1 MMRTVLAIII
11 YLVSAAQVAA
21 QDGYFLCIQT
31 EDQQPFYLRM
41 SNKTWSSSSVG
52 NLVVHGLGDSTYQV
66 SIGWP
71 RNKYPEQNFLVTF
84 NRKDLGYTLK
94 GTDQGWALINWT
106 NGERLLPR
114 SGQTGEAI
122 WYGDRKAENAF
133 TNLMAAVVND
143 SAVLYV
149 ASVKE
154 LPGKQQVFANA
165 NPAPASS
172 GSQVIKDSA
181 VVAIVDSATAAVQST
196 QAIVD
201 SAIAVQTV
209 NDSLQAATAAAS
221 GAQTKIDSVAT
232 KTDSTVTAGTVTL
245 KDTAVA
251 SSGLTTIKDTAVAV
265 ASGPIL
271 VYTAPK
277 PSVTMVK
284 DHILPKGR
292 SLVFTDSLASGVDTI
307 SVIIDAL
314 PDTINNKVA
323 EQPVIKAAENGPIK
337 SNIAPAP
344 DTAVTITDT
353 AVSTAP
359 AKPAASNTDP
369 AEQAMVKKDSATA
382 TESGKKKM
390 VMINSDCSNF
400 ASDSDIDKIRVKI
413 LDEPTIDSKL
423 AATKKLFKTKC
434 IYTRQIRALS
444 ELFMN
449 DEGRYRFF
457 EHCYPFTADT
467 SEFRSLISLL
477 SEDAYIARFK
487 NLVRIKD

>member
-11 YLVSAAQVAA
+11 YLFSAAQTTA

-31 EDQQPFYLRM
+31 EDRQPFYVRV
-41 SNKTWSSSSVG
+41 SDKTWSSSSVG

-66 SIGWP
+66 AIGFP
-71 RNKYPEQNFLVTF
+71 LGKYPEQNFLVTF

-94 GTDQGWALINWT
+94 GTDQGWTLINWI
-106 NGERLLPR
+106 NGEKLSPR
-114 SGQTGEAI
+114 SAQPGEAI
-122 WYGDRKAENAF
+122 WYGDKKAENKF

-149 ASVKE
+149 ASVKD
-154 LPGKQQVFANA
+154 LPGKQQVFANTNTSA
-165 NPAPASS
+165 
-172 GSQVIKDSA
+172 QVIKDSI
-181 VVAIVDSATAAVQST
+181 VVTMT
-196 QAIVD
+196 D
-201 SAIAVQTV
+201 SAIAMSNSTAIVV
-209 NDSLQAATAAAS
+209 DSAVVVLSGVDSAQAATAAVS
-221 GAQTKIDSVAT
+221 GAPVKIDSIAT
-232 KTDSTVTAGTVTL
+232 KTDSTVTASASTL

-251 SSGLTTIKDTAVAV
+251 SSGLTAVKDTAVAV

-277 PSVTMVK
+277 PAVTMVK
-284 DHILPKGR
+284 DYILPKGR
-292 SLVFTDSLASGVDTI
+292 SLVFTDSLATGVDTI
-307 SVIIDAL
+307 SVIIDAI

-323 EQPVIKAAENGPIK
+323 EQPVVKPSESGQTKTNTT
-337 SNIAPAP
+337 PAP
-344 DTAVTITDT
+344 DTAVTISNT
-353 AVSTAP
+353 AVNAAP
-359 AKPAASNTDP
+359 EKSVASGTTP
-369 AEQAMVKKDSATA
+369 AEQTAMKKDSAA
-382 TESGKKKM
+382 EAENDKKKM

-400 ASDSDIDKIRVKI
+400 ATDSDIDKIRVKI

-449 DEGRYRFF
+449 DEGRYKFF
-457 EHCYPFTADT
+457 EHCYPYTADT
-467 SEFRSLISLL
+467 SEFRSLLSLL